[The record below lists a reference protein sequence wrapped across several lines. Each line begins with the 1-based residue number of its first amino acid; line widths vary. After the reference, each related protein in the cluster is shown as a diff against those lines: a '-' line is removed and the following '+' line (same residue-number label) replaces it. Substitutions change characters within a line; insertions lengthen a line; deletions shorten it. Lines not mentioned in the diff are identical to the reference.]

1 MNAEDLRY
9 RSRQL
14 TIRVISFLRSLPQN
28 IETRELSRQLF
39 RSAASV
45 AVNYRAAGRARSRRE
60 FIAKLSI
67 VVEEVDET
75 VFWLELIS
83 EVGIYAGPDLDAI
96 TKEAKELLYIFSAS
110 RKTAK
115 ENAKD

>member
-1 MNAEDLRY
+1 MNAEDLRD

-14 TIRVISFLRSLPQN
+14 TIRVISFLRSLPIG
-28 IETRELSRQLF
+28 IEARDLSRQLL

-67 VVEEVDET
+67 VVEEADET
-75 VFWLELIS
+75 VFWLELIKDG
-83 EVGIYAGPDLDAI
+83 GIYTGPDLDAI
-96 TKEAKELLYIFSAS
+96 IQEAKELLYIFSAS